1 MTEADTAEP
10 DTADHAAPIVDTA
23 ETPGTDAVD
32 TEAVD
37 VDGAARAGSLAGAG
51 LDSPTRGHRF
61 RLRWRR
67 SDLRWYLLALALT
80 AAAMTWMMRLWRANL
95 RVPFRYDSDALG
107 HAAHFQTILETG
119 WYEYQPRLGV
129 PYGQHYHDYPFSD
142 DLHMAMAKILTWF
155 TSDWAVAFNGYYL
168 LTFPLCALTA
178 VWFFRQCGLRP
189 GWSVVLAVLFATA
202 PYHFLRNEMHLFLS
216 GYYLLPAGL
225 VVVLWVARGEPVWRR
240 RPGVKPVL
248 GVLTGRG
255 AATVVV
261 LGLLVYSGV
270 YYAVFVGLLL
280 VAAGLL
286 ALARTR
292 DRRRFG
298 GAVMVGLT
306 LLGWYV
312 LALLPDLLYSL
323 ANGSNSDAFVR
334 VPSDAQYYAL
344 RFGQLVMPP
353 AGHPWSLLADLREWY
368 DDRYPPIAEQPALGL
383 VAAIGFLLL
392 LILGLGAIARARR
405 RGPDLRRTGVTF
417 DQLSALTW
425 TAFLLSTSGG
435 LGVFVSMAVVA
446 IRGWNRMSIV
456 IGLLALAGFGL
467 VVQSLQARWV
477 RRAGLRRPVLRR
489 VLRSAVPAAL
499 VLVIGVADQS
509 LDGAVPDYAEVGA
522 TFASDQAF
530 FGNLEA
536 QLPDGAMVFQL
547 PFRDFPESAKI
558 NDTTESDQLRPFL
571 NTTTLRWSAGGIKGR
586 PQVDWAKSVTY
597 QPAERMTRQL
607 AVIGFVGIVVDR
619 VATTDHGRSFE
630 YDLMP
635 FTGPPT
641 SISADGR
648 WAYYSLARVGLE
660 VRTTMSQATREAM
673 AETITGVVA
682 APPN

>member
-1 MTEADTAEP
+1 MPAENTAVTGVDTAAP
-10 DTADHAAPIVDTA
+10 DTAPDAALRPDTLA
-23 ETPGTDAVD
+23 
-32 TEAVD
+32 D
-37 VDGAARAGSLAGAG
+37 VDDDRTDVPAGSVGDPMP
-51 LDSPTRGHRF
+51 DSPTRPR
-61 RLRWRR
+61 RLAAWWHH

-95 RVPFRYDSDALG
+95 RIPFRYDSDALG

-142 DLHMAMAKILTWF
+142 DLHMAMAKFLGAF
-155 TSDWAVAFNGYYL
+155 TSDWVVAFNGYYL
-168 LTFPLCALTA
+168 LTFLLCAISA

-216 GYYLLPAGL
+216 GYYLVPAGL
-225 VVVLWVARGEPVWRR
+225 VVVLWIARGEPIWRR
-240 RPGVKPVL
+240 RAGVNPVL
-248 GVLTGRG
+248 GVFTGRG
-255 AATVVV
+255 AATVLV

-292 DRRRFG
+292 DKRRFG
-298 GAVMVGLT
+298 GAVVAGLV
-306 LLGWYV
+306 LLGWYL
-312 LALLPDLLYSL
+312 LALLPDLLYSR
-323 ANGSNSDAFVR
+323 ANGSNSDALVR

-368 DDRYPPIAEQPALGL
+368 DDRYPPVAEQPALGF
-383 VAAIGFLLL
+383 VAAVGFLLL
-392 LILGLGAIARARR
+392 LILGLAAIARARR
-405 RGPDLRRTGVTF
+405 RGPALRRTALTF

-435 LGVFVSMAVVA
+435 LGLFVSMAVVA
-446 IRGWNRMSIV
+446 VRGWNRMSIV

-467 VVQSLQARWV
+467 VMQSLQARWV

-489 VLRSAVPAAL
+489 VARSAVPAVL

-509 LDGAVPDYAEVGA
+509 LDGAVPEYAEVAA
-522 TFASDQAF
+522 TFASDQTF
-530 FGNLEA
+530 FGDLEA
-536 QLPDGAMVFQL
+536 RLPDGAMVFQL
-547 PFRDFPESAKI
+547 PFRDYPESEII
-558 NDTTESDQLRPFL
+558 NGTRESDQLRPFL

-586 PQVDWAKSVTY
+586 PQVDWAKDVVR
-597 QPAERMTRQL
+597 QPAEKMTRDL

-619 VATTDHGRSFE
+619 AATTDHGRSWE

-635 FTGPPT
+635 YTGPPA
-641 SISADGR
+641 SISPDGR

-660 VRTTMSQATREAM
+660 VRTTMSRATRQAV
-673 AETITGVVA
+673 AQSITGVSP
-682 APPN
+682 APAN